1 MRVYAVIDTNVLVS
15 ALLSVHPDSATV
27 IIRDLISDGTIVPLY
42 NEEIFDEYREV
53 LFRPKF
59 RFPSD
64 LVEAVLG
71 LIFEKG
77 LSLART
83 KTNEIFSDP
92 KDVVFYEVAMS
103 KDGSYLVTG
112 NIKHFPDNPI
122 VVTPAELLGI
132 LNAKS

>member
-53 LFRPKF
+53 LSRPKF
-59 RFPSD
+59 SFPSD

-77 LSLART
+77 LSLERT